1 MIQIGKEER
10 ENKELSQTKALIE
23 KCPLKQSREKE
34 MDLVEILAPLCL
46 CSSMESCSKAAS

>member
-23 KCPLKQSREKE
+23 KCPLKQSGEKE

-46 CSSMESCSKAAS
+46 CS